1 MEGKRRLRRTTA
13 LTIALLTAVVAL
25 GDARAQAVSN
35 GFRVIGEEEGV
46 LISVRSEAHDPHPT
60 YRGQTTIR
68 GSVLHVLA
76 IVLDT
81 MRSTHWVKGSDE
93 MEILDD
99 KGRVQL
105 VHMSTHLPWPIR
117 DRDMIMQRSVDV
129 LSPATEFRVRYLCAP
144 KKLPEQ
150 RGKLRVTQC
159 DSHFT
164 LKAVD
169 ADKTYV
175 DYQVKLDPGGGLPH
189 WAIRWMEKRIT
200 VETLTKLQRQVNR
213 TRGKYAD
220 VMRHWTHAR

>member
-1 MEGKRRLRRTTA
+1 MEGERWLRRITT
-13 LTIALLTAVVAL
+13 LTIAVLTAVL
-25 GDARAQAVSN
+25 MFGDARAQAVSN

-46 LISVRSEAHDPHPT
+46 LISVRSAAGDPHPT
-60 YRGQTTIR
+60 YRGQATIH

-76 IVLDT
+76 VVLDT
-81 MRSTHWVKGSDE
+81 LRSTRWVKGSDE

-117 DRDMIMQRSVDV
+117 DRDMIMQRSIDV
-129 LSPATEFRVRYLCAP
+129 LSPATEFRVRFVCAP

-150 RGKLRVTQC
+150 HGKLRVTQC

-169 ADKTYV
+169 TDKTYV

-200 VETLTKLQRQVNR
+200 VETLTKLQRQVAR
-213 TRGKYAD
+213 TRGKYED
-220 VMRHWTHAR
+220 VMRHWTNAR